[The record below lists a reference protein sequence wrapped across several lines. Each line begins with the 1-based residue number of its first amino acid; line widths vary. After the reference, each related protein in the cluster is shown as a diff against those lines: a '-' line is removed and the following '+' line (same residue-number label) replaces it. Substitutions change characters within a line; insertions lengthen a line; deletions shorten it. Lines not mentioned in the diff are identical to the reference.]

1 MDFGVLLDFCASLCE
16 SYLNHIIQVN
26 EVYNIVFKFFD
37 ASGIFLCT
45 NCQILVVTQVFFL
58 VILAVQKTDGSD
70 IYVAGNGED
79 RSNCGKTQE
88 TPCKTLDGALTRAS
102 DGDAILLDG
111 LIGWDTSQFCKVRSP
126 T

>member
-1 MDFGVLLDFCASLCE
+1 MEYSLQVLRCLWYILC
-16 SYLNHIIQVN
+16 S
-26 EVYNIVFKFFD
+26 K
-37 ASGIFLCT
+37 CR
-45 NCQILVVTQVFFL
+45 ILVVTEVFFL
-58 VILAVQKTDGSD
+58 VLVAVQKTDGSD

-111 LIGWDTSQFCKVRSP
+111 LIGWGTSQFCKVRSS